1 MILKQGYVP
10 PENTEAVL
18 YQTVAFKCTLVIP
31 KPLRHITAGIHFCG
45 VVFNEFVKQ
54 RKQHCQFPSHLKYTD
69 FSE

>member
-54 RKQHCQFPSHLKYTD
+54 RKQH
-69 FSE
+69 